1 VLVGQTL
8 LISGEI
14 ALHKSKELT
23 QLPSQHL
30 IWSALQVLMDEQR
43 ILDLAQAPFGQT
55 IKPSGHSLSIEALQ

>member
-14 ALHKSKELT
+14 ALHKSKEVT

-30 IWSALQVLMDEQR
+30 TWSALQVLMDVQR

-55 IKPSGHSLSIEALQ
+55 T

>member
-14 ALHKSKELT
+14 ALHKSKEAT

-30 IWSALQVLMDEQR
+30 TWSALQVLMDVQR

-55 IKPSGHSLSIEALQ
+55 I

>member
-14 ALHKSKELT
+14 SLHKSKDFT

-30 IWSALQVLMDEQR
+30 IWSVPQVLIDEQR

-55 IKPSGHSLSIEALQ
+55 IKPFGHSLSIESLQ